1 MHNKS
6 MSWVV
11 CLSVIVVLVYYSI
24 STRVCIFKGEL
35 YEQEYE
41 HFWMCMSFMYT
52 KKVYSSMSE
61 SVFECERENE
71 FMGLWVTVVQQSA
84 LAYD

>member
-1 MHNKS
+1 M
-6 MSWVV
+6 

-41 HFWMCMSFMYT
+41 HF
-52 KKVYSSMSE
+52 
-61 SVFECERENE
+61 
-71 FMGLWVTVVQQSA
+71 
-84 LAYD
+84 